1 MTVEQIKK
9 NAKVML
15 AFTQGNEIQARPLG
29 IQDENAWKDESS
41 PNFDFNLYE
50 YRVKENTES
59 EYRPFENIKECW
71 EEMLKHQPFGW
82 IIDVEPVN
90 SIIPSEYADAGC
102 IVNVGED
109 FICLAPYLQ
118 ATNEGN
124 VQNNSVF
131 LFYPL
136 IFSRPERAAESEL
149 RVINFQFI
157 ILFTQFCCN
166 FLTKQVV

>member
-1 MTVEQIKK
+1 
-9 NAKVML
+9 ML

-124 VQNNSVF
+124 VQNNSVIPVNYTYSEALKYF
-131 LFYPL
+131 WFMDGTPFG
-136 IFSRPERAAESEL
+136 IKKTESSIPQL
-149 RVINFQFI
+149 P
-157 ILFTQFCCN
+157 
-166 FLTKQVV
+166 

>member
-82 IIDVEPVN
+82 IIDVEPEN
-90 SIIPSEYADAGC
+90 CTIPSEYADAGC

-124 VQNNSVF
+124 VQNNSVIPGNYTYSEALKYF
-131 LFYPL
+131 WFMDGTPFG
-136 IFSRPERAAESEL
+136 IKKTESSMPQL
-149 RVINFQFI
+149 P
-157 ILFTQFCCN
+157 
-166 FLTKQVV
+166 

>member
-109 FICLAPYLQ
+109 FMISLLRCRAVRCSLKYDIASP
-118 ATNEGN
+118 
-124 VQNNSVF
+124 
-131 LFYPL
+131 
-136 IFSRPERAAESEL
+136 IFSRIQTTWYKRRCEFNFPQRTSMVANFSINSISEK
-149 RVINFQFI
+149 V
-157 ILFTQFCCN
+157 
-166 FLTKQVV
+166 

>member
-90 SIIPSEYADAGC
+90 GIIPSEYAAAQC

-109 FICLAPYLQ
+109 YISLAPYLK

-124 VQNNSVF
+124 VQDNSVISGNYTYSEALKYF
-131 LFYPL
+131 WFMDGTPL
-136 IFSRPERAAESEL
+136 GIKKTENS
-149 RVINFQFI
+149 
-157 ILFTQFCCN
+157 ILQ
-166 FLTKQVV
+166 LP